1 MALATRERIVVDG
14 HTLRLTNLDKVLYPE
29 TGTTKAEVI
38 LYYSQIADR
47 ILPLLAGRAAT
58 RKRWPDGVGT
68 ETDPAPAFFTK
79 SLDSGT
85 PDWVSRATLVHS
97 DEEKTYPIID
107 STATLVLM
115 AQYAAL
121 ELHVPQWRVGPDGE
135 QGRPDRLVLDLDPGP
150 GVGLAECVHLAH
162 QARALLDSIGLPTC
176 PVTSGSKGLHL
187 YAQLNGDLTSADASN
202 LARELARGLEQANPD
217 LATSQMKKSLRP
229 GKVFVDW
236 SQNNAAKTTICPYSL
251 RGRPRPMVAAPRTWD
266 ELDADDLGQLDHHQ
280 VLDRLD
286 QPEPLDCLESAPDDR
301 RS

>member
-1 MALATRERIVVDG
+1 MSGSRERIEIDG
-14 HTLRLTNLDKVLYPE
+14 HRLSLTNLDKVLYPE

-38 LYYSQIADR
+38 LYYSRIADR
-47 ILPLLAGRAAT
+47 ILPLLAGRPAT

-68 ETDPAPAFFTK
+68 AADPVPAFFTK

-85 PDWVSRATLVHS
+85 PDWVARVTLQHS
-97 DEEKTYPIID
+97 DEAKTYPVID
-107 STATLVLM
+107 SAATLVLM

-121 ELHVPQWRVGPDGE
+121 ELHVPQWRAGPQGE
-135 QGRPDRLVLDLDPGP
+135 QRPPDRLVLDLDPGP
-150 GVGLAECVHLAH
+150 GTGLAECVEIAR

-187 YAQLNGDLTSADASN
+187 YARLNGDLTSADASA

-217 LATSQMKKSLRP
+217 LVTSQMKKALRP

-251 RGRPRPMVAAPRTWD
+251 RGRPQPMVAAPRTWE
-266 ELDADDLGQLDHHQ
+266 ELDADRVDQLDHQQ
-280 VLDRLD
+280 VIARLD
-286 QPEPLDCLESAPDDR
+286 QPDPLDCVG
-301 RS
+301 